1 VIGGMLH
8 KGAQNRQVLAQTADH
23 GAPGLAQ
30 VNCWGRFEVE
40 PGETIPAPRSD
51 LLFHTPSL
59 FGQVNANRVGLSGF
73 LRSINGL
80 PGRRGLAD
88 WRIRSDFTLRNPDH
102 AGFVPPS
109 VTKPIK
115 GWAGCEQHKYLQHLR
130 CVRALRPVVTQRANR
145 PFTARGRA
153 CLARLSSTATRCLG
167 QLPVPALTCFIASKT
182 PANADRLAV
191 PNTRPISGPIHI
203 TRNAAV
209 GHPACGGAL
218 RFRPLQTKDTSC
230 SPRS

>member
-1 VIGGMLH
+1 MIGGMLH
-8 KGAQNRQVLAQTADH
+8 KGAQNRQVLAQIADH

-40 PGETIPAPRSD
+40 PGETIPALRSD

-59 FGQVNANRVGLSGF
+59 FGQVNANRVGLSDF
-73 LRSINGL
+73 LCSINGL
-80 PGRRGLAD
+80 PDRRGLAD
-88 WRIRSDFTLRNPDH
+88 WRIRSNFTLRNPHH
-102 AGFVPPS
+102 AGFVSPS

-115 GWAGCEQHKYLQHLR
+115 GWAGCEQHQYLQHLR
-130 CVRALRPVVTQRANR
+130 YVRALRPVATQRANR

-153 CLARLSSTATRCLG
+153 CLARLSSMAIRSLG
-167 QLPVPALTCFIASKT
+167 PQSAPGAMCFIASKT
-182 PANADRLAV
+182 PANADRLALT
-191 PNTRPISGPIHI
+191 NTRPITGPIHI

-218 RFRPLQTKDTSC
+218 RFRPLQTKDTPC